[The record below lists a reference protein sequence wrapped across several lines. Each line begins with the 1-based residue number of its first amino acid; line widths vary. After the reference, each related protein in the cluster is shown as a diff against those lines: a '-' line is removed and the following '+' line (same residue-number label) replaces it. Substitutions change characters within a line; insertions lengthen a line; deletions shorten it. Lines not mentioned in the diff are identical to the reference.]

1 MYTLTGGFV
10 RIALVQIAA
19 TADPAGNLGLVA
31 DGVRQAAAAGAALV
45 VFPEA
50 TMCAFGHPLGPV
62 AEPLDGPWAERVRA
76 IAADA
81 GLTVVVGMFTPADDG
96 RVHNTL
102 LATGGGVEAAYDK
115 IHLFDAFGFAESRTV
130 APGTKP
136 VSIVVAGVTVGL
148 ATCYDLRFPG
158 LFQELA
164 SGGATVVVVPSSWGA
179 GSGKREQWDLLV
191 RARALDS
198 TAFVAACDQA
208 DPTTVGRSAG
218 KAPTGIGAS
227 AVAGPLGGILDQLGA
242 EPGLLVCDL
251 SLDEVDRARASVP
264 VLANRRF

>member
-1 MYTLTGGFV
+1 M
-10 RIALVQIAA
+10 RIALAQIAA
-19 TADPAGNLGLVA
+19 TADPAENLGLVA
-31 DGVRQAAAAGAALV
+31 DFAQRAADAGAAVV

-62 AEPLDGPWAERVRA
+62 AEPLDGPWAQRVRA

-81 GLTVVVGMFTPADDG
+81 GLTIVAGMFTPAADG

-102 LATGGGVEAAYDK
+102 LATGGGVEAGYDK
-115 IHLFDAFGFAESRTV
+115 IHLFDAFGIAESRTV
-130 APGTKP
+130 APGGMP
-136 VSIVVAGVTVGL
+136 VNIAVGDVTVGL

-164 SGGATVVVVPSSWGA
+164 GGGATVVVVPASWGA
-179 GSGKREQWDLLV
+179 GPGKREQWDLLV

-198 TAFVAACDQA
+198 TAFVVACDQA
-208 DPTTVGRSAG
+208 DPTTVGREAG

-227 AVAGPLGGILDQLGA
+227 AVAGPLGSIQAQLGA
-242 EPGLLVCDL
+242 EPDLLVADL
-251 SLDEVDRARASVP
+251 DLDAVEQARAAVP
-264 VLANRRF
+264 VLANRRY

>member
-1 MYTLTGGFV
+1 V
-10 RIALVQIAA
+10 RIALAQVVS
-19 TADPAGNLGLVA
+19 TPDPAHNLGLIE
-31 DGVRQAAAAGAALV
+31 DGARRAAAAGARVV

-50 TMCAFGHPLGPV
+50 AMCCFGVPLGPV
-62 AEPLDGPWAERVRA
+62 AEPLDGPWAGRVRA
-76 IAADA
+76 IADAA
-81 GLTVVVGMFTPADDG
+81 GLTVVAGMFTPAEDG

-102 LATGGGVEAAYDK
+102 LVTGGGVEATYDK

-130 APGTKP
+130 APGSKP
-136 VSIVVAGVTVGL
+136 VSIVVDEVTVGL

-164 SGGATVVVVPSSWGA
+164 GNGATIVLVPASWGA
-179 GSGKREQWDLLV
+179 GPGKREQWDLLV

-208 DPTTVGRSAG
+208 DPTTVGRDAG
-218 KAPTGIGAS
+218 RAPTGIGAS
-227 AVAGPLGGILDQLGA
+227 AVAGPLGSFVDQLDDK
-242 EPGLLVCDL
+242 PGLLVVDV
-251 SLDEVDRARASVP
+251 DPGEVEAARKTVP